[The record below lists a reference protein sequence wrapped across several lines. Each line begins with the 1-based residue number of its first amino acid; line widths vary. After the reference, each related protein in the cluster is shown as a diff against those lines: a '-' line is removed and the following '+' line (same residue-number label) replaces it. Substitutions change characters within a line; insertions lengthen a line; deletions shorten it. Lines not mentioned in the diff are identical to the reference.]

1 MIASRDLRILA
12 KVGVFPGEEEAPPE
26 ALAFVFAGQ
35 GSQYQGMGRDLYKTF
50 PVIREW
56 MDRAAKVAEFDLL
69 KIMFYGSEEDL
80 RNTRWQ
86 QPALFTLEYALVQV
100 PCSPWE

>member
-1 MIASRDLRILA
+1 MYSLEKRKRFL
-12 KVGVFPGEEEAPPE
+12 KP
-26 ALAFVFAGQ
+26 LAFVFAGQ

-56 MDRAAKVAEFDLL
+56 MDRAAQVAEFDLL

-80 RNTRWQ
+80 QNTRWQ
-86 QPALFTLEYALVQV
+86 QPALFTLDT
-100 PCSPWE
+100 PWHSTCSPWG